1 MKKLLKFTC
10 LFLCLLII
18 GTFTVACGGG
28 GGSSSGGGF
37 GYIPTNVD
45 GNGNGGNN
53 GNGNNPIINPNN
65 GNNGNNTNPV
75 INPTNKTVTLN
86 DEILQQLYEIG
97 IITTADKRELTSV
110 NIPATYT
117 YNGIT
122 YTITAIGDYAFAI
135 TENNSKNFTKSLIVT
150 KNNTTLKNVTI
161 PNTVTKIGEG
171 AFFGCTE
178 LENLTIP
185 ASVTEIGSN
194 AFYNIPK
201 ITYNGNAEGAVNGWG
216 SANVNSDNYTEI
228 ELDSETIERLTS
240 LGIFETDDLGRRTDV
255 IIPSVF
261 EYNGTK
267 YKITKIAK
275 EAFKNNTTLTSVI
288 IPNSVTEIG
297 QFAFSGCT
305 SLETAIIGDGVKDLG
320 QIINPTTSQIEHG
333 GIFNNCSSLKNIII
347 GKSVESI
354 VYTFPNCTSLEN
366 IEIPDNVKYIGWF
379 CFSNCTSLKE
389 IPIGNG
395 VETIGN
401 NAFAKMGS
409 TDTLVLES
417 IIIPDNVKTIG
428 QLAFDGC
435 TALKEVTF
443 GSGIETIE
451 RYAFFNCTSLEAT
464 IPDSVTTIGES
475 AFYNVPHIYYNGTAE
490 GRPWGAKAIN

>member
-1 MKKLLKFTC
+1 MKKLLKFTY

-28 GGSSSGGGF
+28 GGGSSSGGGF
-37 GYIPTNVD
+37 GYFPTNPD
-45 GNGNGGNN
+45 TNG
-53 GNGNNPIINPNN
+53 N
-65 GNNGNNTNPV
+65 GNNGNNTNPI

-86 DEILQQLYEIG
+86 DEILQQLYELG
-97 IITTADKRELTSV
+97 IINSADKRELTSI

-117 YNGIT
+117 YNGTT

-135 TENNSKNFTKSLIVT
+135 TENKSKNLTKNLAVT
-150 KNNTTLKNVTI
+150 ENNTTLTSVTI
-161 PNTVTKIGEG
+161 PATVTKIGKG

-185 ASVTEIGSN
+185 DTVTEIGSN
-194 AFYNIPK
+194 AFYNVPK

-240 LGIFETDDLGRRTDV
+240 LEIFETDDLGRRTDV
-255 IIPSVF
+255 IIPSIF

-267 YKITKIAK
+267 YKITKIAQ

-297 QFAFSGCT
+297 QYAFSGCT

-320 QIINPTTSQIEHG
+320 KITTDDSGLPISSEHWS
-333 GIFNNCSSLKNIII
+333 IFSGCTSLKNAII

-354 VYTFPNCTSLEN
+354 CGYTFNNCTSLES
-366 IEIPDNVKYIGWF
+366 IEIPDNVKYIGYY
-379 CFSNCTSLKE
+379 CFYNCTSLKE
-389 IPIGNG
+389 LPIGNG
-395 VETIGN
+395 VETIGYLAFGT
-401 NAFAKMGS
+401 NAPLNVAFF
-409 TDTLVLES
+409 TFENIT
-417 IIIPDNVKTIG
+417 IPDSVKTIEPY
-428 QLAFDGC
+428 AFGYC
-435 TALKEVTF
+435 TSLKKVTF
-443 GSGIETIE
+443 GSGIETIG
-451 RYAFFNCTSLEAT
+451 YDAFSNCTSLEIT
-464 IPDSVTTIGES
+464 IPDSVTTIGDY

-490 GRPWGAKAIN
+490 GSPWGALAIN

>member
-28 GGSSSGGGF
+28 GGGSSSGGGF
-37 GYIPTNVD
+37 GYFPTNPD
-45 GNGNGGNN
+45 TNG
-53 GNGNNPIINPNN
+53 N
-65 GNNGNNTNPV
+65 GNNGNNTNPI

-86 DEILQQLYEIG
+86 DEILQQLYELG
-97 IITTADKRELTSV
+97 IINSADKRELTSI

-117 YNGIT
+117 YNGTT

-135 TENNSKNFTKSLIVT
+135 TENKSKNLTKNLAVT
-150 KNNTTLKNVTI
+150 ENNTTLTSVTI
-161 PNTVTKIGEG
+161 PATVTKIGKG

-185 ASVTEIGSN
+185 DTVTEIGSN
-194 AFYNIPK
+194 AFYNVPK

-216 SANVNSDNYTEI
+216 SANVNSGNYTEI

-240 LGIFETDDLGRRTDV
+240 LGIFETDALGRRTDV

-267 YKITKIAK
+267 YKITKIVK
-275 EAFKNNTTLTSVI
+275 EAFRNNTTLTSVI

-297 QFAFSGCT
+297 SAAFYGCT
-305 SLETAIIGDGVKDLG
+305 SLETAIIGDSVKDLG
-320 QIINPTTSQIEHG
+320 KIIGGLQTLTPQIEHDS
-333 GIFNNCSSLKNIII
+333 IFNKCSSLKNVII

-354 VYTFPNCTSLEN
+354 VSTFPNCTSLEH
-366 IEIPDNVKYIGWF
+366 IEIPDNVKYIGWL
-379 CFSNCTSLKE
+379 CFSHCTSLKN
-389 IPIGNG
+389 IKIGNG
-395 VETIGN
+395 VETIGIY
-401 NAFAKMGS
+401 AFAKLES
-409 TDTLVLES
+409 TDTLLES
-417 IIIPDNVKTIG
+417 ITIPDNVKTIENS
-428 QLAFDGC
+428 AFSGR
-435 TALKEVTF
+435 TELKEVRF

-451 RYAFFNCTSLEAT
+451 PYAFSNCTSLEAT
-464 IPDSVTTIGES
+464 IPDSVTTIGNG
-475 AFYNVPHIYYNGTAE
+475 AFNNVPHIYYNGTAE
-490 GRPWGAKAIN
+490 GSPWGALAIN

>member
-1 MKKLLKFTC
+1 MKKLLKFTY

-28 GGSSSGGGF
+28 GGGSSSGGGF
-37 GYIPTNVD
+37 GYFPTNPD
-45 GNGNGGNN
+45 T
-53 GNGNNPIINPNN
+53 NPI
-65 GNNGNNTNPV
+65 

-86 DEILQQLYEIG
+86 DEILQQLYELG
-97 IITTADKRELTSV
+97 IINSADKRELTSI

-117 YNGIT
+117 YNGTT

-135 TENNSKNFTKSLIVT
+135 TENKSKNLTKDLAVT
-150 KNNTTLKNVTI
+150 ENNTTLTSVTI
-161 PNTVTKIGEG
+161 PATVTKIGKG

-185 ASVTEIGSN
+185 DTVTEIGSN
-194 AFYNIPK
+194 AFYNVPK

-240 LGIFETDDLGRRTDV
+240 LEIFETDDLGRRTDV
-255 IIPSVF
+255 IIPSIF

-267 YKITKIAK
+267 YKITKIAQ

-297 QFAFSGCT
+297 NGAFSGCT
-305 SLETAIIGDGVKDLG
+305 SLETVIIGDGVKDLG
-320 QIINPTTSQIEHG
+320 KITTDGSGLPISSEHWS
-333 GIFNNCSSLKNIII
+333 IFSDCTSLKNAII

-354 VYTFPNCTSLEN
+354 CGYTFKNCTSLES
-366 IEIPDNVKYIGWF
+366 IEIPDNVKYIGYF
-379 CFSNCTSLKE
+379 CFYNCTSLKE
-389 IPIGNG
+389 LPIGNG
-395 VETIGN
+395 VETIGYSAFGT
-401 NAFAKMGS
+401 NATNVAFS
-409 TDTLVLES
+409 FENIT
-417 IIIPDNVKTIG
+417 IPDSVKKIEPY
-428 QLAFDGC
+428 AFCYC
-435 TALKEVTF
+435 TSLKKVTF
-443 GSGIETIE
+443 GSGIETIG
-451 RYAFFNCTSLEAT
+451 YSAFGYCTSLEIT
-464 IPDSVTTIGES
+464 IPDSVTTIGDY

-490 GRPWGAKAIN
+490 GSPWGALAIN